1 MFGVPMNYEEMPNPF
16 HKMPTATEKIIEL
29 QKFYQSTNKPI
40 YAAHPR
46 SKYYLIPYFGLL
58 GVSVAATLFYT
69 GRACFG
75 IKDKK

>member
-1 MFGVPMNYEEMPNPF
+1 
-16 HKMPTATEKIIEL
+16 MPTATEKIIEL